1 MTMVLDDGLE
11 LLTEDECLA
20 LLRDTSVGRVG
31 ITVGGLPVILP
42 VNYAC
47 HEGDIV
53 FRTGSGTKLRAA
65 VRNAVIAFEADV
77 IHPDDR
83 SGWSVLVV
91 GRARELSDE
100 AEIAAVEQLGIEPWV
115 SGSLGH
121 IVRLHPEFI
130 SGRRIGP
137 PGKGSGLP

>member
-11 LLTEDECLA
+11 LLAEEECLA
-20 LLRDTSVGRVG
+20 LLRETSVGRVG

-47 HEGDIV
+47 HDGDIV

-77 IHPDDR
+77 IHPSDR
-83 SGWSVLVV
+83 AGWSVLVV
-91 GRARELSDE
+91 GRARELSDDS
-100 AEIAAVEQLGIEPWV
+100 EIAAVESLGIEPWV
-115 SGSLGH
+115 AGSLGH
-121 IVRLHPEFI
+121 VVRLHPEFV
-130 SGRRIGP
+130 SGRRIGAL
-137 PGKGSGLP
+137 GSGDGPR